1 MGSKT
6 VSLKDETYRR
16 LDREKRDGE
25 SFSDAI
31 DRLLAEDDTNPL
43 RELIGLLDNDEAAA
57 VRRRSEEF
65 RADVNERFDDS
76 ESRRPEENQ

>member
-16 LDREKRDGE
+16 LNREKRDGE

-31 DRLLAEDDTNPL
+31 DRLLVEDDTNPL
-43 RELIGLLDNDEAAA
+43 RELIGLVDEDELEN
-57 VRRRSEEF
+57 VRTRSNEF
-65 RADVNERFDDS
+65 REDVNNRFGSGERADED
-76 ESRRPEENQ
+76 Q

>member
-16 LDREKRDGE
+16 LRREKRDDE

-31 DRLLAEDDTNPL
+31 DRLLAEEDANPL
-43 RELIGLLDNDEAAA
+43 RELIGLPDDEIDS
-57 VRRRSEEF
+57 VRRRSEKF
-65 RADVNERFDDS
+65 RADVNDRFTDS
-76 ESRRPEENQ
+76 DRADEGR

>member
-16 LDREKRDGE
+16 LRREKREDE

-31 DRLLAEDDTNPL
+31 DRLLAEEDENPL
-43 RELIGLLDNDEAAA
+43 RELIGLVDEDELET
-57 VRRRSEEF
+57 VRKRSNEF
-65 RADVNERFDDS
+65 REDVNDRFDTS
-76 ESRRPEENQ
+76 ERSDENR

>member
-16 LDREKRDGE
+16 LRREKRKDE

-31 DRLLAEDDTNPL
+31 DRLLAEEDENPL
-43 RELIGLLDNDEAAA
+43 RELIGFVDEDELET
-57 VRRRSEEF
+57 VRKRSNEF
-65 RADVNERFDDS
+65 REDVNNRFDTAERS
-76 ESRRPEENQ
+76 NENR

>member
-16 LDREKRDGE
+16 LNREKREGE

-31 DRLLAEDDTNPL
+31 DRLLTDEETNPL
-43 RELIGLLDNDEAAA
+43 RELIGLVDEDEIET
-57 VRRRSEEF
+57 VRNRSEEF
-65 RADVNERFDDS
+65 RTDVNDRFGAVERADEDH
-76 ESRRPEENQ
+76 